1 MLICTLNLDNF
12 GGIER
17 ESLEAYFCLLNKF
30 ENVKL
35 LSPKRYYK
43 GLFKNFIARLFFII
57 RIYLA
62 LFTHKNIIIM
72 HAKLIKPIYLL
83 SKFSL
88 KNHKIIC
95 WIHGVEVFGKE
106 YNFVMNDLKN
116 VDGFLSD
123 SSNTAKEMVKKNF
136 PKESFK
142 VVHPTSSLLD
152 VSDKPN
158 YKKNKVFTLLTVS
171 RIDSSE
177 NYKGHDLIIKALNH
191 LINKSK
197 LITNIEW
204 QIVGNGNGLDNLMK
218 LIYKYKLENYIKIYK
233 NISDTNLK
241 EIYLNS
247 SVFIMPS
254 HFGIKKNGFASGE
267 GFGIVYLEAAFAGKP
282 SIACKLGGQT
292 DLVIDK
298 KNGLLV
304 DPNTKSVSEAIYT
317 YFKSHVLVENH
328 GREARLI
335 AENKFSKKVF
345 EQNLLNSLKYFNI
358 F

>member
-17 ESLEAYFCLLNKF
+17 ESLEAYDCLLNKF

-43 GLFKNFIARLFFII
+43 GIFKNYIARLFFIL

-62 LFTHKNIIIM
+62 LFSHRNIIIM

-95 WIHGVEVFGKE
+95 WIHGIEVLGKE
-106 YNFVMNDLKN
+106 YTFVMNDLKN

-123 SSNTAKEMVKKNF
+123 SSNTAKVMVKKNF
-136 PKESFK
+136 PKEIFK
-142 VVHPTSSLLD
+142 VVHPISSLLD

-158 YKKNKVFTLLTVS
+158 YKKTKVFTLLTVS

-177 NYKGHDLIIKALNH
+177 NYKGHDLIIKALDH
-191 LINKSK
+191 LINKTK
-197 LITNIEW
+197 LITKIEW
-204 QIVGNGNGLDNLMK
+204 QIVGNGNGLDNLIK
-218 LIYKYKLENYIKIYK
+218 LIYKYKIENYVKIHK
-233 NISDTNLK
+233 NVSDRNLK
-241 EIYLNS
+241 DIYTNS

-298 KNGLLV
+298 KNGILV
-304 DPNTKSVSEAIYT
+304 NPNAKSVSEAIYT

-345 EQNLLNSLKYFNI
+345 EQDLLNSLKYFNI

>member
-1 MLICTLNLDNF
+1 MLICTLNLDNI

-35 LSPKRYYK
+35 LSPKRYYE
-43 GLFKNFIARLFFII
+43 GLFKNIIARLFFIA

-62 LFTHKNIIIM
+62 LFFHRNIIVM

-152 VSDKPN
+152 ISDKPN

-298 KNGLLV
+298 KNGILV
-304 DPNTKSVSEAIYT
+304 DPNTKSVSEAIYS

-345 EQNLLNSLKYFNI
+345 EQDLLNSLKYFNI